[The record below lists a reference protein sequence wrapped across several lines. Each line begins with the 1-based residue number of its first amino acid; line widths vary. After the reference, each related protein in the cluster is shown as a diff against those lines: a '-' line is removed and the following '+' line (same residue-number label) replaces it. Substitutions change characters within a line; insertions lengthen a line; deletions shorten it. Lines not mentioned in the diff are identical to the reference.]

1 MLHFETVVIGA
12 GLLGLGVAERLSR
25 ESRTVLLVEVR
36 ERPAQVTSS
45 RNSQVLHAALYY
57 PQGSLKA
64 RLCLRGNTSLAQWC
78 EAHAVPLK
86 RVGKLIVATAAAE
99 EGALTR
105 LLEQARANGVPGIEA
120 VDAGFVK
127 RLEPEVR
134 ASAAL
139 WSPSTG
145 ILDVHALA
153 QSLWTAAEDQ
163 GATVALRHRFVR
175 GGRVGAGYQL
185 HLVDPQGDPIEVECS
200 SVVNAAGLHADTVA
214 ESWGL
219 DVEKLG
225 YRQHWVKGRYF
236 RVRAPGRVK
245 HLVYPVPLPG
255 LAGLGIHVTVGLDGE
270 VKLGPDVEPLAQR
283 VEDYAVP
290 EEAAERF
297 FAGAVRYL
305 PWLTRE
311 LLSPDQAGIRPKL
324 SRPGEPARDFVIAEE
339 SARGL
344 PGLITLAGMES
355 PGLTATLEIADEVH
369 TLLTR

>member
-1 MLHFETVVIGA
+1 MHFETVIIGA
-12 GLLGLGVAERLSR
+12 GLLGLGVAERSARDGR
-25 ESRTVLLVEVR
+25 EVLVVEAR

-64 RLCLRGNTSLAQWC
+64 RLCLRGNVSLGQWC

-86 RVGKLIVATAAAE
+86 RVGKLIVATAPDE

-105 LLEQARANGVPGIEA
+105 VLEQARTNGVPGIEA
-120 VDAGFVK
+120 VDAAFVK
-127 RLEPEVR
+127 RLEPEVC

-145 ILDVHALA
+145 IVDVHALA
-153 QSLWTAAEDQ
+153 QSLWTAAVDQ

-175 GGRVGAGYQL
+175 GERSVNGYRL
-185 HLVDPQGDPIEVECS
+185 HLVDPQGEPVEIGCR

-214 ESWGL
+214 ASFGL
-219 DVEKLG
+219 DVEALG

-236 RVRAPGRVK
+236 RVRAPGRVT

-283 VEDYAVP
+283 VEDYVVP

-311 LLSPDQAGIRPKL
+311 LLSADQAGIRPKL

-355 PGLTATLEIADEVH
+355 PGLTATLEIANEVH
-369 TLLTR
+369 SLLSD